1 MQRFHFAAIAFLT
14 VSAAASAPIAPAF
27 ALRASTFAPGG
38 ARADRSA
45 RQAPDRVAAFDF
57 DRTVRVDYFH
67 SGGPTGETIKL
78 DAAVNDGPWPGS
90 RTQLIDTTDLGK
102 YFFEVIDRASNRAIY
117 SRGFASIY
125 GEWETTPEVRT
136 ANRTF
141 HESLRFPWPNAQVRV
156 VVRKRDEQNVLR
168 DLWATEIDSGGRA
181 VDRTAPRRAGP
192 VSAVFENGAPGS
204 KVDILLISEGYTAA
218 QLPKFRAD
226 ARRLIDGL
234 FALEPFRTRRSAFNV
249 RTLEL
254 PGRAA
259 PVEFNVFGIE
269 RYALTYDNRALRN
282 VAASAPYDVLKILIN
297 QDKYLGGGIFNDQS
311 TVAAGNS
318 AAQYVFIHELAHNLA
333 GLADEYV
340 GNVTYE
346 TGAPQKAEP
355 WEPNITAL
363 HDPSK
368 LKWRDLVEPGTPIPT
383 PSTYAGK
390 VGAFEG
396 GGYEAHGLYRPE
408 IECIMGSRKVVP
420 FCRVCQ
426 RAINRIIDLH
436 TN

>member
-1 MQRFHFAAIAFLT
+1 MQRFHSAAIAFLT
-14 VSAAASAPIAPAF
+14 AFSAAFAPPAPAS
-27 ALRASTFAPGG
+27 ALRASAWQ
-38 ARADRSA
+38 AADR
-45 RQAPDRVAAFDF
+45 VVAFDF
-57 DRTVRVDYFH
+57 DRTMRVDYFH
-67 SGGPTGETIKL
+67 SGGPAGETIKL
-78 DAAVNDGPWPGS
+78 DAVLNDGPWPGS

-102 YFFEVIDRASNRAIY
+102 YVFEVIDRTSNRSIY

-125 GEWETTPEVRT
+125 GEWETTPEVRS

-141 HESLRFPWPNAQVRV
+141 HESLRFPWPTGLARV
-156 VVRKRDEQNVLR
+156 VVRKRDEQNIFR
-168 DLWATEIDSGGRA
+168 ELWTTEIDPSSETLH
-181 VDRTAPRRAGP
+181 RTAPRRVGR
-192 VSAVFENGAPGS
+192 VSPVFENGAPGS

-234 FALEPFRTRRSAFNV
+234 FALEPFRSRRSAFNV
-249 RTLEL
+249 RMLEV

-259 PVEFNVFGIE
+259 RVDSNVFGMP

-282 VAASAPYDVLKILIN
+282 LAASAPYDVLEILMN
-297 QDKYLGGGIFNDQS
+297 REEHLGGGIFNDQS

-318 AAQYVFIHELAHNLA
+318 GAEYVFIHELAHNLA

-363 HDPSK
+363 LDPSK

-396 GGYEAHGLYRPE
+396 GGYETHGLYRPE

-426 RAINRIIDLH
+426 RAITRIIDLH
-436 TN
+436 TK